1 MLISESRVTEP
12 LLEIENLGVGY
23 GEGVVIDGLSLS
35 IEAGGSLA
43 VLGRNG
49 AGKSTLM
56 LAIAGHLSP
65 RAGKIRFDGQD
76 ITTMPPDRRCRMG
89 IGWVPQGREVF
100 APLSVEENLRIA
112 ATRGAWTIDRVYGL
126 FPKLKERRSNFGDQL
141 SGGEQQMLAI
151 GRALVT
157 NPRLLLLD
165 EPLEGLAPVVA
176 QDVARCITEIT
187 QGENIAVILIEQ
199 HAGFALRL
207 ARHALILERGLAVRR
222 GVSIEVAEDRDALEQ
237 YVGIRKPV
245 RAA

>member
-1 MLISESRVTEP
+1 M
-12 LLEIENLGVGY
+12 LEIESLDVGY
-23 GEGVVIDGLSLS
+23 GEGVVVQGLSLS
-35 IEAGGSLA
+35 IGVGGSLA
-43 VLGRNG
+43 LLGRNG

-56 LAIAGHLSP
+56 LGIAGHLAP
-65 RAGKIRFDGQD
+65 RKGRIRFAGKD
-76 ITTMPPDRRCRMG
+76 ITTMPPHLRCRMG

-100 APLSVEENLRIA
+100 APLTVEENLRIA
-112 ATRGAWTIDRVYGL
+112 ATLGAWTIDRVYEL
-126 FPKLKERRSNFGDQL
+126 FPKLKERRDNFGNQL

-176 QDVARCITEIT
+176 QDVARCIAEIT
-187 QGENIAVILIEQ
+187 QGESMAVVLIEQ
-199 HAGFALRL
+199 HATFALGL
-207 ARHALILERGLAVRR
+207 TQHAIIIERGLLLRSGAS
-222 GVSIEVAEDRDALEQ
+222 GAITADRDALEQ

>member
-1 MLISESRVTEP
+1 MTES
-12 LLEIENLGVGY
+12 LLEIESLDVGY
-23 GEGVVIDGLSLS
+23 GEGVVVHDLSLN
-35 IEAGGSLA
+35 IDVGGSLA
-43 VLGRNG
+43 LLGRNG

-56 LAIAGHLSP
+56 LAIAGHLAP
-65 RAGKIRFDGQD
+65 RKGRLRFGGKE
-76 ITTMPPDRRCRMG
+76 ITTMPPHLRSRMG
-89 IGWVPQGREVF
+89 VGWVPQGREVF
-100 APLSVEENLRIA
+100 APLTVQENLRIA
-112 ATRGAWTIDRVYGL
+112 ETPGAWTIDRVYEL
-126 FPKLKERRSNFGDQL
+126 FPKLKERRANFGNQL

-187 QGENIAVILIEQ
+187 QGENMAVILIEQ

-207 ARHALILERGLAVRR
+207 AQHAIILERGVAVRS
-222 GVSIEVAEDRDALEQ
+222 GPSMTVAQDRDALEQ
-237 YVGIRKPV
+237 FVGIRKPV

>member
-1 MLISESRVTEP
+1 MTDP
-12 LLEIENLGVGY
+12 LLEIETLDVGY
-23 GEGVVIDGLSLS
+23 GEGVVIHGLSLT
-35 IEAGGSLA
+35 IEPGGTLA

-56 LAIAGHLSP
+56 LAIAGHLTP
-65 RAGKIRFDGQD
+65 RAGRIRFGGQD
-76 ITTMPPDRRCRMG
+76 ITTAPPHLRCRMG

-112 ATRGAWTIDRVYGL
+112 AAPGAWTVDRVYEL
-126 FPKLKERRSNFGDQL
+126 FPSLKERRGNFGNQL

-187 QGENIAVILIEQ
+187 QGESMAVVLIEQ

-207 ARHALILERGLAVRR
+207 ARHAVILERGLAVRC
-222 GVSIEVAEDRDALEQ
+222 GTSIAVAEDRDALEQ
-237 YVGIRKPV
+237 FVGIRKPV

>member
-1 MLISESRVTEP
+1 MTEP
-12 LLEIENLGVGY
+12 LLEIENLDVGY
-23 GEGVVIDGLSLS
+23 GEGIVVHRLSLT
-35 IEAGGSLA
+35 IEVGGSLA

-65 RAGKIRFDGQD
+65 RGGRIRFGGND
-76 ITTMPPDRRCRMG
+76 ITTKPPHRRSRMG

-112 ATRGAWTIDRVYGL
+112 AAPGAWTIDRVYEL
-126 FPKLKERRSNFGDQL
+126 FPRLMERRSNFGNQL

-176 QDVARCITEIT
+176 QDVAHCITGIT
-187 QGENIAVILIEQ
+187 QSESMAVVLIEQ
-199 HAGFALRL
+199 HAGFALGL
-207 ARHALILERGLAVRR
+207 AQHAIILERGVAVRS
-222 GVSIEVAEDRDALEQ
+222 GASSAVAADRDALEQ

>member
-1 MLISESRVTEP
+1 MTEP
-12 LLEIENLGVGY
+12 LLKIDNLDVGY
-23 GEGVVIDGLSLS
+23 GEGVVIDGLSLK

-49 AGKSTLM
+49 AGKTTLM
-56 LAIAGHLSP
+56 LAIAGHLAS
-65 RAGKIRFDGQD
+65 RTGRIQFGGKD
-76 ITTMPPDRRCRMG
+76 ITAAPPHQRCRAG

-112 ATRGAWTIDRVYGL
+112 ATSGSWTIDRVYEL
-126 FPKLKERRSNFGDQL
+126 FPSLKKRRANFGDQL

-176 QDVARCITEIT
+176 QDVARCISEIT
-187 QGENIAVILIEQ
+187 QGENMAVILIEQ

-207 ARHALILERGLAVRR
+207 ARHAIILERGRAVRC
-222 GVSIEVAEDRDALEQ
+222 GTSVAVAEDRDALEQ
-237 YVGIRKPV
+237 FVGIRKPV

>member
-1 MLISESRVTEP
+1 MTEP
-12 LLEIENLGVGY
+12 LLEIENLDVGY
-23 GEGVVIDGLSLS
+23 GEGVVIHDLSLT
-35 IEAGGSLA
+35 IARGGSLA
-43 VLGRNG
+43 LLGRNG

-56 LAIAGHLSP
+56 LAIAGHLAP
-65 RAGKIRFDGQD
+65 RKGRIRLGGND
-76 ITTMPPDRRCRMG
+76 ITAMPPYLRCRTG

-100 APLSVEENLRIA
+100 APLTVEENLRIA
-112 ATRGAWTIDRVYGL
+112 ATRGAWTLDRVYEL
-126 FPKLKERRSNFGDQL
+126 FPKLRERRANFGNQL

-176 QDVARCITEIT
+176 QDVARCITGIT
-187 QGENIAVILIEQ
+187 QSESMAVVLIEQ
-199 HAGFALRL
+199 HAAFALAL
-207 ARHALILERGLAVRR
+207 AQQAIIIERGLVARSGTSGAV
-222 GVSIEVAEDRDALEQ
+222 AADRDALEQ